1 MVTILAKTRRVGGSL
16 MVTLPKEAVDALG
29 IREDEPVEIEVRIPR
44 RSYLG
49 VLRGIGSFA
58 EDDRADHA

>member
-1 MVTILAKTRRVGGSL
+1 

-44 RSYLG
+44 RSYFG
-49 VLRGIGSFA
+49 ILRGIGSFV
-58 EDDRADHA
+58 EEDRADHA